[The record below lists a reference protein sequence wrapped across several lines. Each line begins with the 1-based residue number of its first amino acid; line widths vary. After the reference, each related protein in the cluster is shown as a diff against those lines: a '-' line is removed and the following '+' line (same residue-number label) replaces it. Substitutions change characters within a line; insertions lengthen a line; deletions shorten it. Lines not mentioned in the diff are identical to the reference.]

1 MTEKRIQFN
10 NIVKNQLPSYV
21 VEEFPL
27 ISEFLSQY
35 YISQEFQ
42 GAPIDLIQ
50 NIDKYV
56 KIDNI
61 THQIDSVILSEDISS
76 FDETIFVNVSDSP
89 TGTNGFPEKYGL
101 LKIDD
106 EIITYTGKTF
116 NSFTGCIRGFSGISS
131 YVTPNNLDELV
142 FSKTESADH
151 SSGST
156 IFNLSSLFLK
166 EFLLKVKYQL
176 TPGFENRSFT
186 EGLDESLFIKQSKD
200 FYLSKGTDQSFEIL
214 FKSLYGEN
222 VSIIR
227 PKEYLFRPSDAHFQV
242 TKDLV
247 VESIE
252 GNPEDLENATLIQNE
267 YLDFGE
273 SYAPITKVEKIVS
286 EKGKEY
292 YKLSIDAGYDRDI
305 RVDGALYG
313 EFKVHPQTKVI
324 GQYNSNSTTI
334 DVDSTIGFPQSGE
347 LSVTYN
353 DQSTGVISY
362 TSKSI
367 NQFFGCSNITGII
380 EDTSNIDIN
389 TFASNTD
396 KTIKV
401 RITSVLKEVDIVDDT
416 YYLNKGY
423 TSDIKTLGINSGD
436 FVSNNWFFN
445 ISSSYTVDSIV
456 LIDNSDKTYT
466 ITTKTDHIFKIGD
479 TLKIKGSDNVEKNS
493 LVVDIISNR
502 SFNIKG
508 QGELLLNDTY
518 TIQRDLLKTNSS
530 TFPSTSIFNTN
541 IQNVYKDK
549 NKTLVASSSL
559 PYYGNQSLNL
569 SSREII
575 FSGTFD
581 SDSFKITSTT
591 DHGFYTGDAVYYTPE
606 KIVSQS
612 FDEDGNVVDSSRVLS
627 KLFDEGIYFIKR
639 VDSNTIKFALSRSD
653 LYNSKF
659 VSIDSPVTIISN
671 KIKYYNFNQKTLTSQ
686 KLLREIDSPVNDGGI
701 YATEHGSTGIL
712 INGVEILNYKSRDV
726 VYSGRLTEI
735 EVTSPGQGYDI
746 INPPVLSIDDPVGTG
761 ASAYCAIRGSL
772 QEIRITDPGFDYDE
786 TPIIKITGGNG
797 TGAKAY
803 ASMKLIDHESIFSS
817 EINSAQISLSNNT
830 IGFATYHKFRNAEKV
845 IYTTGNQRGV
855 GGLSTN
861 STYHVSVQS
870 ATELTLHNTLNDAV
884 SGINT
889 VSFTSYGIGNHSLRS
904 FNKKSVLGSINIEN
918 SGFGYENKKRTVSSS
933 TDKINTSIN
942 QIIIENHNFKTG
954 EIVEY
959 STSGTVI
966 GGLTNNTEYY
976 VTVIDKDRFK
986 LSQLGTGSIS
996 KDFFFSTNQYIN
1008 FLSIGSGIHN
1018 FNYPEISVEIIG
1030 NVGGVIK
1037 FKASIQPIFRGEIE
1051 SVHLESGGIG
1061 YGSSEILNHNRQ
1073 PTIRLLAGSGAQV
1086 TPIISDGKII
1096 EVLINSSGSGYNS
1109 PPNLDILGEG
1119 IGVVLTPIIENGS
1132 LVEVKV
1138 IESGIGYVPNT
1149 TAILITHSGSLAE
1162 FSAKIKTWN
1171 VNLFQK
1177 CLPIISEDDGIL
1189 SEGINE
1195 NYGLQY
1201 THLYA
1206 PRKLREIIY
1215 ATDQDGNTLY
1225 GRKDLRKLSNKEIAS
1240 TDHSPIIGWAYD
1252 GNPIYGPYGYLTK
1265 QGGTIAQMKS
1275 GYKIDLKPNRP
1286 SISSF
1291 PQGFFIEDYTHLNVS
1306 DQTVLDENNGR
1317 FCVTPEF
1324 PNGTYAYFAT
1334 ISDGLADSSGTFS
1347 GFKSPVFPYFIGNNF
1362 KSRPNEF
1369 NFKKTS
1375 NQDELDLNQTKWAR
1389 NTTPYNL
1396 TENNDV
1402 SYSYLE
1408 LPNSLSQTLD
1418 IRYTS
1423 PGYVENIE
1431 IVSGGSDYKVG
1442 DKLVFNNDQTQ
1453 GYNASAEVERIFG
1466 KFANSISVAST
1477 SVFNVEFYPS
1487 GNPGTFLAFAQNPHN
1502 FANFDFVNLSGFN
1515 TTSSLIEGFY
1525 RVDVKTNTIAL
1536 TSGVGNTSVTGIVTY
1551 FSVAG
1556 NLNYPNIRE
1565 NDILGIGTEQ
1575 VKVLNIDQKSSR
1587 IRVLREVNGT
1597 VGSSHS
1603 STNILSEIP
1612 RKLNINTGIRSQY
1625 EYKVNREIYF
1635 NPFDSVGLGT
1645 ISGVGIGVT
1654 IVFSNPGVGITQIF
1668 VPTQSIYIPNHQ
1680 LNTGDE
1686 LVYSSNGGTP
1696 IGVSTNG
1703 ISTSVSISNQSIV
1716 YVAKLSDD
1724 LIGISTFRVG
1734 LGTSGTFVGLTSNTN
1749 KFGLLYFTNIGSGV
1763 FHSFKTTYTTL
1774 VGNISK
1780 NDVTITTNQS
1790 HNLLNG
1796 DEVIVDVNPSIA
1808 STFVIKYNDY
1818 NRKLVINPKDFV
1830 SSGIN
1835 TDTNTITILN
1845 HGFKR
1850 GQKVI
1855 YTSSIP
1861 SIGLDN
1867 DREYYI
1873 VVVDNNNIKLTNS
1886 YYESIAPKPSVV
1898 GISSA
1903 SGGTLSL
1910 VNPPIEAYRNSSVI
1924 FDLSDSSLSYIQ
1936 QSTSYSA
1943 FDLRFFKD
1951 SNFTEPY
1958 ESNADDSVFEVQ
1970 KVGIVG
1976 ITSDAKVI
1984 LNINKETPENL
1995 YYTLI
2000 PIYNGSLPED
2010 KKLISIDSE
2019 VISNNEIEVE
2029 FSKYNGT
2036 HNVVVGSNTSFSYT
2050 LPRVPEKTSYS
2061 GNITYE
2067 TTSTNTTGSIS
2078 KVKITNKGQ
2087 NYYSLPQVTDVDS
2100 SEGVDAIIELSS
2112 TSIGKIKTT
2121 RINSIGFNF
2130 PSDFTVRPSVSIPQ
2144 VIKVDPLSSLRSVEV
2159 SSFGRGYTSAPK
2171 LLVLDGKT
2179 GKVVPEVDLKFTLGN
2194 NKIEILE
2201 NSFALNNVTPTILP
2215 IQNSNGVGISSI
2227 RYELSTNEVI
2237 VNLSVGFSTTNSFP
2251 FEVNDKVLIEN
2262 ISVGIDPDSKGF
2274 NSENYD
2280 YRLFTVTSI
2289 NENLGGF
2296 GSVTYTLDGILS
2308 GSETPGIFDSA
2319 NSSGRIIPQ
2328 KYFPV
2333 FNVTLQKNDYLIGE
2347 TVVSDSASGRVED
2360 WNPRTNFVSVVS
2372 KNDFKV
2378 GEIIKGSSSKTQGI
2392 ASSIDSFDAFMNVG
2406 ATSRFE
2412 NGWQSEAGILNDS
2425 IQRIQDS
2432 LYYQNFSYSI
2442 KSRVDYDTWED
2453 AVSTLNHT
2461 SGFKKFADYQLESN
2475 LSAENS
2481 NALTIN
2487 LPSDLSSVEVVSDII
2502 GVVSLNC
2509 VYDFDLVR
2517 ENSLRIGNSVFSDE
2531 IIFSNRILTDYAE
2544 SIGNRVLSIDDI
2556 SSQFNS
2562 NPRPTR
2568 FSEVH
2573 RFNLADVRAQKY
2585 IIFTRDKRFTG
2596 ERQLLI
2602 VTTLIDDFG
2611 RTYLNQYA
2619 RVESTYDMGSF
2630 DLAIDGSE
2638 GVLLFYPTKFSIND
2652 FDTTTLS
2659 YNINDNLLGI
2669 GNTNFGGVI
2678 DIQSGSISV
2687 LSGSTTIVS
2696 VASTYRAA
2704 KILVSISANNQQ
2716 YEFDELTVIHDGTNV
2731 ELLEYGQL
2739 TTHST
2744 DSSSSS
2750 GLGTYYPYI
2759 SGSQLNIDFIPN
2771 VGVTT
2776 TTVNIIQVLFGATN
2790 TVGVGTYEMKHA
2802 RLEGRSTSIAST
2814 SAPISNNIC
2823 EILDVY
2829 DVGYAVVLVSDTTNN
2844 NHQISEVAFIDDEI
2858 DGAIAE
2864 YGIINTLS
2872 GLGTIGIQKQSGINV
2887 LTFTPL
2893 PNIDVNVKVYSNSL
2907 RYQDDDKDI
2916 ISFLNSEIQTDY
2928 GTYEGTDRDIK
2939 RSFNLTH
2946 KNDPIFERY
2955 FEGDNSSVVDVNN
2968 DLIIIPNHFFVSGE
2982 LVKYD
2987 TGIIGSKNSIG
2998 IATTSFS
3005 GIGLTDKLP
3014 SDVYIV
3020 KFGENAI
3027 KLARSAEDALNIIP
3041 RTLDI
3046 TSVGMGITHRIVSTN
3061 QNAKVIVAIDNLI
3074 QSPVVS
3080 SAVTTTLAI
3089 NAFTTDDILY
3099 FSGTTSFFGGDLIRI
3114 EDEIMRIEGV
3124 GIGST
3129 NGIRVRRPWLGTVL
3143 AGYSTGATV
3152 TKISGNYNIIDNVL
3166 NFVDAPYGNNPL
3178 SSTTNPP
3185 DERDWIGISTGSKFQ
3200 GRSFMRSGITNSADE
3215 TYFRNY
3221 VFNDISSEFN
3231 GITKE
3236 LTLKSN
3242 GSNVSGIENE
3252 NAVILINDIFQ
3263 GPGLTYDYNLSE
3275 SIGITSIRFTGTAT
3289 SVSYDVNNATI
3300 PRGGIIVSVGS
3311 TEGFG
3316 YQPLVSAGGTAIV
3329 SIAGTISSI
3338 SIGNSGSGYR
3348 EGVQVVNVGVGTSS
3362 TETPNIEFIGTAV
3375 VSGGH
3380 IVSVAITNP
3389 GTGYTFTN
3397 PPYVVFD
3404 DPLSYTNIPLIYSSG
3419 LSGVGTQAKIDI
3431 VVGQGSSIID
3441 FEITNTGYGYG
3452 DSEILTI
3459 PTGGT
3464 TGIPTT
3470 GNSFNEFQISIQK
3483 TFADKFSG
3491 WSIGE
3496 LQVLDR
3502 LDDKFNGENVSFPL
3516 TISDNLVSIRSSKG
3530 SNIDVQDTL
3539 LIFINDILQEPG
3551 KGYIF
3556 PGGSILRFTE
3566 PPKVGDTSKILF
3578 YRGSGS
3584 IDVVDVNILETVK
3597 IGDEL
3602 TIGYDPSLGQ
3612 SPTLQE
3618 EARTVTSIN
3627 STDLVNT
3634 NPYFGPGNTEDE
3646 NLERPVKWCR
3656 QTEDKIINEQ
3666 EVAKDRILYNALIN
3680 PTAYLIQP
3688 VGVGST
3694 IVYVDNIRPFFN
3706 QFNEGSAE
3714 GASQAF
3720 QDKVTFIPQEPKV
3733 GASATAIVSL
3743 AGTITSIQIT
3753 SGGVGYVDAPSII
3766 IQNSVGIGT
3775 TLPVNAVAI
3784 SSITSGIVTT
3794 INITNPGV
3802 GYTFTNDPIVL
3813 IEPPSFETEINDVN
3827 NYEGDFG
3834 YIVGISTGSVGVA
3847 STALIFDFYIPK
3859 NSFLQDSSITGV
3871 TGVTTIS
3878 GIQTGYYFVIYNS
3891 NIGNI
3896 TTSLNSSG
3904 SILGIGTTFIDN
3916 VYKVSLVSIAQTTVV
3931 GFGVTYIARVT
3942 TSVQSYAGL
3951 VGITSSN
3958 FFGEYSWGR
3967 VSLDNRSKVNTYDS
3981 YTLNGITGL
3990 TTSTVLKRTNP
4001 LMFSNYIS

>member
-21 VEEFPL
+21 TEEFPL

-42 GAPIDLIQ
+42 GAPVDLIQ
-50 NIDKYV
+50 NIDTYI
-56 KIDNI
+56 KIDNV
-61 THQIDSVILSEDISS
+61 TNQIDSIISLNDISS
-76 FDETIFVNVSDSP
+76 FDETIFVDISTSP
-89 TGTNGFPEKYGL
+89 TGTEGFPEKYGL
-101 LKIDD
+101 LKIND

-131 YVTPNNLDELV
+131 YTTTNSSDELV

-166 EFLLKVKYQL
+166 EFLLKIKYQL

-186 EGLDESLFIKQSKD
+186 EGLNQSLFIKQAKD

-227 PKEYLFRPSDAHFQV
+227 PKEYLFRSSDAHFQI

-252 GNPEDLENATLIQNE
+252 GNPEDLENTTLYQNQ
-267 YLDFGE
+267 YLDFVE
-273 SYAPITKVEKIVS
+273 AYAPITKVEKIRS
-286 EKGKEY
+286 KEGKEY

-313 EFKVHPQTKVI
+313 EFKVHSQTKVI
-324 GQYNSNSTTI
+324 GQYNPNSTTI
-334 DVDSTIGFPQSGE
+334 DVDSTLGFPQSGE
-347 LSVTYN
+347 LFVAYN
-353 DQSTGVISY
+353 DQTTGIISY

-380 EDTSNIDIN
+380 EDTSSIGIN
-389 TFASNTD
+389 TFANTAD
-396 KTIKV
+396 KSIKV

-423 TSDIKTLGINSGD
+423 TSDIKTLGINSND
-436 FVSNNWFFN
+436 FISNNWIFN
-445 ISSSYTVDSIV
+445 IASSYTVDSISIV
-456 LIDNSDKTYT
+456 DNSDQTYR
-466 ITTKTDHIFKIGD
+466 ITTKVNHIFKIGD
-479 TLKIKGSDNVEKNS
+479 TLKIKGSDSVEKNS
-493 LVVDIISNR
+493 LVVDIISNK

-508 QGELLLNDTY
+508 QGELSLNDTY
-518 TIQRDLLKTNSS
+518 TIQRDLLKTNSL
-530 TFPSTSIFNTN
+530 TFPNTSTFNTN

-549 NKTLVASSSL
+549 NKTLIASPSL

-581 SDSFKITSTT
+581 SDVFKITSTT

-606 KIVSQS
+606 KTVTQS
-612 FDEDGNVVDSSRVLS
+612 FDEDGNVINISSVLS
-627 KLFDEGIYFIKR
+627 SIFDEGIYFIKR
-639 VDSNTIKFALSRSD
+639 IDSNTVKFALSRSD
-653 LYNSKF
+653 IYNSKF
-659 VSIDSPVTIISN
+659 VSVDAPVTVTSN

-686 KLLREIDSPVNDGGI
+686 KLLREIDSPVNDGGV
-701 YATEHGSTGIL
+701 YKTEPGFTGIL

-726 VYSGRLTEI
+726 VYSGELTEI

-746 INPPVLSIDDPVGTG
+746 INPPILSIEDPVGTG
-761 ASAYCAIRGSL
+761 ASAYCAISGSL
-772 QEIRITDPGFDYDE
+772 QEIQIIDPGFDYDE

-797 TGAKAY
+797 VGAKAY
-803 ASMKLIDHESIFSS
+803 ASMKLIDHESVFNS

-830 IGFATYHKFRNAEKV
+830 IGFTTFHKFRNAERI
-845 IYTTGNQRGV
+845 IYNTSSQRGV
-855 GGLSTN
+855 GGLSTD
-861 STYHVSVQS
+861 SSYYVSVQS
-870 ATELTLHNTLNDAV
+870 PTELTLHNTLNDAV

-889 VSFTSYGIGNHSLRS
+889 ISFTSYGIGNHSLRS
-904 FNKKSVLGSINIEN
+904 FNKKSVLGSVNIEN
-918 SGFGYENKKRTVSSS
+918 SGSGYENKRRTVLSNVSG
-933 TDKINTSIN
+933 INTSTN
-942 QIIIENHNFKTG
+942 QINIQNHDFKNK
-954 EIVEY
+954 EIVKYFTNGSE
-959 STSGTVI
+959 I
-966 GGLTNNTEYY
+966 GGLVNNTEYY
-976 VTVIDKDRFK
+976 VTVVDSNSFK
-986 LSQLGTGSIS
+986 LSQVGTGSQS
-996 KDFFFSTNQYIN
+996 KDFFYATKQFVDFT
-1008 FLSIGSGIHN
+1008 SIGSGIHT
-1018 FNYPEISVEIIG
+1018 FNYPEISVEVIG
-1030 NVGGVIK
+1030 NVGGVIQ
-1037 FKASIQPIFRGEIE
+1037 FKASVQPIFRGEIT
-1051 SVHLESGGIG
+1051 SVHLESGGFN
-1061 YGSSEILNHNRQ
+1061 YGSPEILNHNRQ
-1073 PTIRLLAGSGAQV
+1073 PAFRLSRGSGAQV
-1086 TPIISDGKII
+1086 TPIISGGRII

-1109 PPNLDILGEG
+1109 SPNLDILGEG
-1119 IGVVLTPIIENGS
+1119 IGAVLTPIIENGR
-1132 LVEVKV
+1132 LLEVKV

-1149 TAILITHSGSLAE
+1149 TAVLITSSGSLAE

-1177 CLPIISEDDGIL
+1177 YLPIISEDDGIL
-1189 SEGINE
+1189 SESINE
-1195 NYGLQY
+1195 NYELQY

-1225 GRKDLRKLSNKEIAS
+1225 GRKDLRKLSNKEINS

-1265 QGGTIAQMKS
+1265 QGGIVAQMKS

-1286 SISSF
+1286 SVFSF
-1291 PQGFFIEDYTHLNVS
+1291 PQGFFVEDYTHFNVS

-1334 ISDGLADSSGTFS
+1334 INDGLADSSGTFS
-1347 GFKSPVFPYFIGNNF
+1347 GFKSPSFPYFIGNNF

-1369 NFKKTS
+1369 NFKKAS
-1375 NQDELDLNQTKWAR
+1375 NQDDIDLNQTKWSR

-1396 TENNDV
+1396 AENGA

-1408 LPNSLSQTLD
+1408 LPNLLNQTLD
-1418 IRYTS
+1418 IKYTS
-1423 PGYVENIE
+1423 PGYVEKIE
-1431 IVSGGSDYKVG
+1431 IVSGGSNYKVG
-1442 DKLVFNNDQTQ
+1442 NRLNFNNEQTQ
-1453 GYNASAEVERIFG
+1453 GYNASAEVERVFG

-1477 SVFNVEFYPS
+1477 TVFNVEFYPS

-1502 FANFDFVNLSGFN
+1502 FVNFDFVNLSGFN

-1525 RVDVKTNTIAL
+1525 RVGVATNTIAL
-1536 TSGVGNTSVTGIVTY
+1536 TSGVGSTAATGIVTY

-1575 VKVLNIDQKSSR
+1575 VKVLNVDQRASR

-1597 VGSSHS
+1597 VGSSYS
-1603 STNILSEIP
+1603 STNVLYEIP
-1612 RKLNINTGIRSQY
+1612 RKLSINTGIRSQY

-1635 NPFDSVGLGT
+1635 DPIDSVGLGT
-1645 ISGVGIGVT
+1645 TSGVGIGTT

-1668 VPTQSIYIPNHQ
+1668 IPTQSIYIPNHQ

-1686 LVYSSNGGTP
+1686 LIYSSNGGTP
-1696 IGVSTNG
+1696 VGVSTNG
-1703 ISTSVSISNQSIV
+1703 ISTNISISDQSIV
-1716 YVAKLSDD
+1716 YVAKLSED

-1734 LGTSGTFVGLTSNTN
+1734 LGTEGTFVGLTSNTN
-1749 KFGLLYFTNIGSGV
+1749 TFGLLYFTNIGSGV
-1763 FHSFKTTYTTL
+1763 FHSFKTTYDTL

-1780 NDVTITTNQS
+1780 NVVTITTNQP

-1796 DEVIVDVNPSIA
+1796 DEVIVDVNPSVA
-1808 STFVIKYNDY
+1808 STFVVKYNDY
-1818 NRKLVINPKDFV
+1818 NRKLVINPKDFI

-1835 TDTNTITILN
+1835 TDSNTITILD
-1845 HGFKR
+1845 HGFKS

-1855 YTSSIP
+1855 HTSNAP

-1867 DREYYI
+1867 NGEYYI
-1873 VVVDNNNIKLTNS
+1873 FVIDNNNIKLTNS
-1886 YYESIAPKPSVV
+1886 YFESIASKPSVV
-1898 GISSA
+1898 GITSA
-1903 SGGTLSL
+1903 SDGTLSL
-1910 VNPPIEAYRNSSVI
+1910 VNPPIEVYRNSSVV
-1924 FDLSDSSLSYIQ
+1924 FDLSDSSLSYTQ

-1943 FDLRFFKD
+1943 FDLRLFKD
-1951 SNFTEPY
+1951 SNFTELY
-1958 ESNADDSVFEVQ
+1958 ESNVDDSIFEVQ
-1970 KVGIVG
+1970 KVGTVG
-1976 ITSDAKVI
+1976 ITSDARVI
-1984 LNINKETPENL
+1984 LNVNKETPENL
-1995 YYTLI
+1995 YYALI
-2000 PIYNGSLPED
+2000 PVYNGNLPED

-2019 VISNNEIEVE
+2019 VISNNKIGVE
-2029 FSKYNGT
+2029 LSKYNGT
-2036 HNVVVGSNTSFSYT
+2036 HNVVVGSNTSFTYT

-2061 GNITYE
+2061 ENITYE
-2067 TTSTNTTGSIS
+2067 TTSTNTTGPIS

-2087 NYYSLPQVTDVDS
+2087 NYYSLPQVTGVNS
-2100 SEGVDAIIELSS
+2100 TEGIGAIIDLSS
-2112 TSIGKIKTT
+2112 NSIGKIKTT
-2121 RINSIGFNF
+2121 RINNIGFDF
-2130 PSDFTVRPSVSIPQ
+2130 PSDFTIRPSVSIPQ
-2144 VIKVDPLSSLRSVEV
+2144 VIRVEPLSSLKSVEV

-2179 GKVVPEVDLKFTLGN
+2179 EKVVPEVDLKFTLGN

-2201 NSFALNNVTPTILP
+2201 NSFALNRVTPTILP
-2215 IQNSNGVGISSI
+2215 TQNSNGVGISSI
-2227 RYELSTNEVI
+2227 LYEPSTNEVV
-2237 VNLSVGFSTTNSFP
+2237 VNLSVGFSTANSFP
-2251 FEVNDKVLIEN
+2251 FEVGDKVLIEN
-2262 ISVGIDPDSKGF
+2262 ISVGINSVGKGF

-2280 YRLFTVTSI
+2280 YQLFTITSI

-2347 TVVSDSASGRVED
+2347 TVISDSASGRVED
-2360 WNPRTNFVSVVS
+2360 WNPRANFVSVVS
-2372 KNDFKV
+2372 KNNFKV

-2392 ASSIDSFDAFMNVG
+2392 ASNIDSFSAFINVG

-2412 NGWQSEAGILNDS
+2412 NGWQSSAGFLNDN

-2442 KSRVDYDTWED
+2442 KSRVDFDTWND
-2453 AVSTLNHT
+2453 VVSTLNHT

-2487 LPSDLSSVEVVSDII
+2487 LPSNLSSVEVISDII
-2502 GVVSLNC
+2502 GVVNLNC

-2517 ENSLRIGNSVFSDE
+2517 ENALRIGNTTFSDE

-2544 SIGNRVLSIDDI
+2544 SVGNRVLSIDDV

-2573 RFNLADVRAQKY
+2573 RFNLEDVRAQKY

-2602 VTTLIDDFG
+2602 VTTLIDNFG

-2619 RVESTYDMGSF
+2619 RVESTYDIGSF
-2630 DLAIDGSE
+2630 DLVVDGSE

-2652 FDTTTLS
+2652 FDVTTLS
-2659 YNINDNLLGI
+2659 YNINDNLLSI
-2669 GNTNFGGVI
+2669 GSTNFGGVV
-2678 DIQSGSISV
+2678 DIKSQSILVSS
-2687 LSGSTTIVS
+2687 SPTTVVGI
-2696 VASTYRAA
+2696 ATTYRAA
-2704 KILVSISANNQQ
+2704 KVLVSISANNQQ
-2716 YEFDELTVIHDGTNV
+2716 YEFDELTLIHDGINV

-2739 TTHST
+2739 TSHSAN
-2744 DSSSSS
+2744 SFSSS

-2759 SGSQLNIDFIPN
+2759 SESQVNIDFIPN
-2771 VGVTT
+2771 VGVTST
-2776 TTVNIIQVLFGATN
+2776 IVNTIQVLFGATN
-2790 TVGVGTYEMKHA
+2790 TVGVGTYNMKHA

-2814 SAPISNNIC
+2814 SSPVSNIIYEISNT
-2823 EILDVY
+2823 Y
-2829 DVGYAVVLVSDTTNN
+2829 DAGYAVVLVSDNTNN

-2864 YGIINTLS
+2864 YGIVNTLS
-2872 GLGTIGIQKQSGINV
+2872 GLGTIGLQKLPGFNA

-2893 PNIDVNVKVYSNSL
+2893 PDIDVNVKIYSNSL
-2907 RYQDDDKDI
+2907 EYQDDDKDI
-2916 ISFLNSEIQTDY
+2916 LSFLNSEIQTDY
-2928 GTYEGTDRDIK
+2928 GTYEGTNSDIK
-2939 RSFNLTH
+2939 RSFYLTH

-2955 FEGDNSSVVDVNN
+2955 FRSDDSSIVNITN
-2968 DLIIIPNHFFVSGE
+2968 DTVTIPNHFFVSGE

-2987 TGIIGSKNSIG
+2987 TGIIESENSIG
-2998 IATTSFS
+2998 IATTSFV

-3014 SDVYIV
+3014 KEVYIV
-3020 KFGENAI
+3020 KTDENTI
-3027 KLARSAEDALNIIP
+3027 KFARSAEDALNIIP
-3041 RTLDI
+3041 RTLNI
-3046 TSVGMGITHRIVSTN
+3046 TSVGIGTILQRITSTN

-3129 NGIRVRRPWLGTVL
+3129 NGIRVRRPWLGTII
-3143 AGYSTGATV
+3143 AGYSTNTLV
-3152 TKISGNYNIIDNVL
+3152 TKINGNYNIVDNVL
-3166 NFVDAPYGNNPL
+3166 NFAEAPYGNIPL

-3185 DERDWIGISTGSKFQ
+3185 DERDWVGISTGSRFQ
-3200 GRSFMRSGITNSADE
+3200 GRSFMRSGIINSTEEA
-3215 TYFRNY
+3215 YFKNY
-3221 VFNDISSEFN
+3221 IFNDISSEFN

-3236 LTLKSN
+3236 FTLKSN
-3242 GSNVSGIENE
+3242 GSDVSGIENE
-3252 NAVILINDIFQ
+3252 NAVILVNDVFQ
-3263 GPGLTYDYNLSE
+3263 GPGITYDYNLLE
-3275 SIGITSIRFTGTAT
+3275 SAGITTVRFTGTAT
-3289 SVSYDVNNATI
+3289 SVSYDVNNASI

-3311 TEGFG
+3311 IEGFG

-3329 SIAGTISSI
+3329 SVAGTISSI

-3348 EGVQVVNVGVGTSS
+3348 EGIQIVNVGVGTSS
-3362 TETPNIEFIGTAV
+3362 TETPSIEFIGTASIV
-3375 VSGGH
+3375 GGH

-3389 GTGYTFTN
+3389 GTGYTSTN

-3404 DPLSYTNIPLIYSSG
+3404 DPLSYSNIPLIYSSG
-3419 LSGVGTQAKIDI
+3419 SFGIGTQAKIDI
-3431 VVGQGSSIID
+3431 VVGQGSSVID

-3452 DSEILTI
+3452 EDEILTI
-3459 PTGGT
+3459 PVGGSI
-3464 TGIPTT
+3464 GIPTT
-3470 GNSFNEFQISIQK
+3470 GTSFSEFQISIQK
-3483 TFADKFSG
+3483 TSKDKFSG

-3502 LDDKFNGENVSFPL
+3502 LDDKFNGESVSFPL
-3516 TISDNLVSIRSSKG
+3516 TISDNLISIRSSKG
-3530 SNIDVQDTL
+3530 SNINIQDTL

-3556 PGGSILRFTE
+3556 PGGSIIRFTE

-3584 IDVVDVNILETVK
+3584 VDVVDVDILETIK

-3646 NLERPVKWCR
+3646 NLERPVTWCR

-3680 PTAYLIQP
+3680 PTSYLIQP
-3688 VGVGST
+3688 VSVGST

-3706 QFNEGSAE
+3706 QINESDT
-3714 GASQAF
+3714 SLTF

-3733 GASATAIVSL
+3733 GASATAIVSA

-3753 SGGVGYVDAPSII
+3753 NGGLGYIDAPSVV
-3766 IQNSVGIGT
+3766 IQSSIGIGT
-3775 TLPVNAVAI
+3775 TMSVNAVAI
-3784 SSITSGIVTT
+3784 SSITSGIVTA
-3794 INITNPGV
+3794 INITNSGI
-3802 GYTFTNDPIVL
+3802 GYTFTNPPIVF
-3813 IEPPSFETEINDVN
+3813 IEPPSFETEINTVN
-3827 NYEGDFG
+3827 GYEGDFG
-3834 YIVGISTGSVGVA
+3834 YVVGISTGSVGIA
-3847 STALIFDFYIPK
+3847 STAIIFDLYIPQ
-3859 NSFLQDSSITGV
+3859 NSFLRDSSI

-3878 GIQTGYYFVIYNS
+3878 GIQMGYYFIVYNS
-3891 NIGNI
+3891 NIGNTI
-3896 TTSLNSSG
+3896 NSLDFSEST
-3904 SILGIGTTFIDN
+3904 IGIGTTFIDN
-3916 VYKVSLVSIAQTTVV
+3916 VYQASSVSIAQTSVIGVGLTYVKRVV
-3931 GFGVTYIARVT
+3931 V
-3942 TSVQSYAGL
+3942 SVENYNGL
-3951 VGITSSN
+3951 IGITSTN
-3958 FFGEYSWGR
+3958 FFGEYSWGK
-3967 VSLDNRSKVNTYDS
+3967 VSLSSRSKNINYDS
-3981 YTLNGITGL
+3981 YTLNGVSGVSTG
-3990 TTSTVLKRTNP
+3990 TILKRTNS
-4001 LMFSNYIS
+4001 LKFSNYIS